1 MKRAREHLFNFKWIQ
16 TLYKFVLLL
25 LSLPILQSI
34 HGQMLFQRHIML
46 VRSGGRFIVIVI
58 YLIIMTVEY
67 NCFNKF
73 DKPTEMFISP
83 WLFCLL
89 FLWFSF
95 VCSWHCCAIWRQHD
109 GIAGRFSKSYCC
121 RYQES
126 IFSARKVGIIKGLFL
141 GCATGIMT
149 LGNYSMFGIA
159 NWYGTSLIGSGVS
172 GSSVVFVSIKL
183 LSFTFILFYWYALY
197 FLA

>member
-25 LSLPILQSI
+25 LLLLPILLSI
-34 HGQMLFQRHIML
+34 HGQMLFQRHIMV

-67 NCFNKF
+67 NCLNKF

-95 VCSWHCCAIWRQHD
+95 VCS
-109 GIAGRFSKSYCC
+109 
-121 RYQES
+121 
-126 IFSARKVGIIKGLFL
+126 
-141 GCATGIMT
+141 
-149 LGNYSMFGIA
+149 
-159 NWYGTSLIGSGVS
+159 
-172 GSSVVFVSIKL
+172 
-183 LSFTFILFYWYALY
+183 
-197 FLA
+197 